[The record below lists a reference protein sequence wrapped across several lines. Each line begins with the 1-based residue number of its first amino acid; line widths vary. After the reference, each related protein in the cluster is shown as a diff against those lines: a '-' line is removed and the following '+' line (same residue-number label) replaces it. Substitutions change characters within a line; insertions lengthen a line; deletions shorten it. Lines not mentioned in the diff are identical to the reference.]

1 MLVKPLETIN
11 GPLETTNGPLDI
23 KEQGSEQ
30 SSRSDGKSARED
42 VIDET
47 RGGGHD
53 DDATRDGAADVSID
67 WSKMGKV
74 DEISALTDVESNIDI
89 AIQQFYSNVELGFE
103 VFPCFAD
110 AVEQSQKLIN
120 SGLKRGLQSG
130 FIGTTIKDITTSASD
145 VHIHDNFCFCNES
158 SEDDILDNF
167 CDESSEDDILDNF
180 YDAVVGSNIDTAIQQ
195 FYSNVELGFEVF
207 PCFADAVEQSQKLIN
222 SGLKRGLQSGFIGT
236 TIKDITTSASD
247 VHIHDNF
254 CFCNE
259 SSEDDILDNFCDESS
274 EDDILDKFYDES
286 SEDDITLV
294 TMETRK
300 LLDEIKDI
308 EETLQWQVRKCS
320 SLKDMTEVKKRQVP
334 YLQQVSTIRQ
344 RLLEQQELL
353 KSVPKDTKKKY
364 YNAVSKA
371 AGSAQRCAE
380 LELKKI
386 RLESMMVVPSQMGR
400 ICYRPPAP
408 LSIAQDSTC
417 SAPVSV
423 SVTADSRLTFETD
436 KQTSVDDSMSHGV
449 SDGIAFFTPIKKLRG
464 RGRKNKGRLR
474 HVASTLKNWITS
486 SE

>member
-11 GPLETTNGPLDI
+11 GPLETINGPLDI

-30 SSRSDGKSARED
+30 SSRSDGKSACED
-42 VIDET
+42 IIDET

-120 SGLKRGLQSG
+120 S
-130 FIGTTIKDITTSASD
+130 
-145 VHIHDNFCFCNES
+145 E
-158 SEDDILDNF
+158 
-167 CDESSEDDILDNF
+167 
-180 YDAVVGSNIDTAIQQ
+180 
-195 FYSNVELGFEVF
+195 
-207 PCFADAVEQSQKLIN
+207 
-222 SGLKRGLQSGFIGT
+222 LKRGLQSGFIGT

-308 EETLQWQVRKCS
+308 GETLQWQVRKCS
-320 SLKDMTEVKKRQVP
+320 SMKDMTEVKKRQVP

>member
-1 MLVKPLETIN
+1 MLVEPLKTINVN

-74 DEISALTDVESNIDI
+74 DEISALTLTEDVGSNIDI
-89 AIQQFYSNVELGFE
+89 NIHQFYSNVELGFE

-145 VHIHDNFCFCNES
+145 VHIRDNFCFCNES
-158 SEDDILDNF
+158 S
-167 CDESSEDDILDNF
+167 
-180 YDAVVGSNIDTAIQQ
+180 
-195 FYSNVELGFEVF
+195 
-207 PCFADAVEQSQKLIN
+207 K
-222 SGLKRGLQSGFIGT
+222 
-236 TIKDITTSASD
+236 
-247 VHIHDNF
+247 
-254 CFCNE
+254 
-259 SSEDDILDNFCDESS
+259 
-274 EDDILDKFYDES
+274 DDILDKFYDES

-308 EETLQWQVRKCS
+308 GETLQWQVRKCS
-320 SLKDMTEVKKRQVP
+320 SMKDMTEVKKRQIP

-449 SDGIAFFTPIKKLRG
+449 SDEIAFFTPIKKLRG

>member
-1 MLVKPLETIN
+1 MLVEPLETIN
-11 GPLETTNGPLDI
+11 GPLETINGPLDI

-42 VIDET
+42 VIDEI

-67 WSKMGKV
+67 WSKMDKV
-74 DEISALTDVESNIDI
+74 DEISALTNVGSNIDI
-89 AIQQFYSNVELGFE
+89 NIHQFYSNVEPGFE

-145 VHIHDNFCFCNES
+145 VHIRDNFCFCN
-158 SEDDILDNF
+158 
-167 CDESSEDDILDNF
+167 
-180 YDAVVGSNIDTAIQQ
+180 
-195 FYSNVELGFEVF
+195 
-207 PCFADAVEQSQKLIN
+207 
-222 SGLKRGLQSGFIGT
+222 
-236 TIKDITTSASD
+236 
-247 VHIHDNF
+247 
-254 CFCNE
+254 
-259 SSEDDILDNFCDESS
+259 ESS

-286 SEDDITLV
+286 SEDDILDKFCDESSEDDITLEENL

-308 EETLQWQVRKCS
+308 GETLQWQVRKCS
-320 SLKDMTEVKKRQVP
+320 SMKDMTEVKKRQVP

-344 RLLEQQELL
+344 RLLEQQDLL
-353 KSVPKDTKKKY
+353 KSVPKDTRKKY

-400 ICYRPPAP
+400 ICYRPLAPPAP

-449 SDGIAFFTPIKKLRG
+449 SDAISFSTPIKKLRG